1 MKDEKYK
8 KLSVREFTQAAEKY
22 ESDDAGVYKMCKK
35 DYPEILEEIRKEEFH
50 DLLDAGC
57 GTAPMISL
65 LVKEYPDKHY
75 TGIDITP
82 KMIEVAKAKQLP
94 GVSFICGDCGN
105 LPFGEN
111 SFDIIICSQ
120 SFHHYPKPQDFFFS
134 VARTLRPGGRLILR
148 DITLPPVL
156 MWLANHIEIPILNL
170 LGYGDVRCYGKKEIS
185 SFCEAAGLTLE
196 SFERRHFMRLHA
208 VIRKG

>member
-1 MKDEKYK
+1 MLRLTCLMPPCTFAETITGQEDERRKVQK
-8 KLSVREFTQAAEKY
+8 VVCPGIHTSCR
-22 ESDDAGVYKMCKK
+22 
-35 DYPEILEEIRKEEFH
+35 EIRVRRCRGLQDVQKG
-50 DLLDAGC
+50 LSGN
-57 GTAPMISL
+57 
-65 LVKEYPDKHY
+65 PDKHY

-94 GVSFICGDCGN
+94 GVSFICGDCRN

-120 SFHHYPKPQDFFFS
+120 SFHHYPEPQDFFFS
-134 VARTLRPGGRLILR
+134 VVRTLRPGGKLILR

-170 LGYGDVRCYGKKEIS
+170 LGYGDVKCYGKKEIS

-196 SFERRHFMRLHA
+196 SFERRHFMKLHA